1 MENGDDH
8 SDEIK
13 FEKKKME
20 SEALAKGLSSTLATI
35 IKEFDAKAQQTFTSQ
50 DQLSQSLD
58 RLTRGN

>member
-8 SDEIK
+8 SDETK
-13 FEKKKME
+13 FEKKPME